1 MVNSQFLIQN
11 AVQVEIFIPKNT
23 ATNQLVFNF
32 PDQPYLR
39 DKKITAVMLS
49 LMEHGAYSGAVNVN
63 SDIVSNKATPAYL
76 LNTSVFLTLQN
87 KEGMQVVQNM
97 PLVELN
103 PYSLNA
109 ISTAPDLG
117 PSKFNIDGML
127 AIQPQTIVWTKSYIS
142 APTPI
147 ISSAIYDRCFQ
158 FTVFFQ
164 N

>member
-1 MVNSQFLIQN
+1 MLNTNFLIQN
-11 AVQVEIFIPKNT
+11 AAQVEIFIPKNT

-39 DKKITAVMLS
+39 DKKITGIMLS

-63 SDIVSNKATPAYL
+63 SDVVSNKATPTYL
-76 LNTSVFLTLQN
+76 LNTSVFITLQN

-97 PLVELN
+97 PLTELN
-103 PYSLNA
+103 PYSLDAQN
-109 ISTAPDLG
+109 TPPDNG
-117 PSKFNIDGML
+117 PSKFNLDGML
-127 AIQPQTIVWTKSYIS
+127 ALTPQIIVWTKSYIS

>member
-1 MVNSQFLIQN
+1 MLNTNFLIQN
-11 AVQVEIFIPKNT
+11 ACQVEIFIPANT
-23 ATNQLVFNF
+23 STNQLVFNF
-32 PDQPYLR
+32 PDQPFLR

-63 SDIVSNKATPAYL
+63 SDIVSNKATPTYL
-76 LNTSVFLTLQN
+76 LNTSLFITLQN
-87 KEGMQVVQNM
+87 KEGNQIVQNM

-103 PYSLNA
+103 PYSLDA
-109 ISTAPDLG
+109 QSTPPDFG

-147 ISSAIYDRCFQ
+147 ISTAGFDRCFQ
-158 FTVFFQ
+158 FTVFYQ

>member
-49 LMEHGAYSGAVNVN
+49 LMEHGAYSGAVNCN
-63 SDIVSNKATPAYL
+63 SDIVSNKATPAYI

-87 KEGMQVVQNM
+87 KEGMQIVQNM

-103 PYSLNA
+103 PYNGNP
-109 ISTAPDLG
+109 ISTLPDQG
-117 PSKFNIDGML
+117 AQKYNIDGIM
-127 AIQPQTIVWTKSYIS
+127 AIQPQVIVWTKSYIS

-147 ISSAIYDRCFQ
+147 IASAVYDRCFQ